1 MVMPNTS
8 ITDRVSESLQNDPRT
23 RDEMIDV
30 SYLQGTL
37 TLTGTVRSEAAR
49 QAAEQIAREDESV
62 INVVNELK
70 VK

>member
-8 ITDRVSESLQNDPRT
+8 ITDRVAESLQNDPRT
-23 RDEMIDV
+23 SGEIIDV
-30 SYLQGTL
+30 SYTQGTL
-37 TLTGTVRSEAAR
+37 TLTGTVKSEAAR
-49 QAAEQIAREDESV
+49 QAAAEIARQDEGV